1 MSVQRNLV
9 ANYIAQAWTA
19 LMGLA
24 FIPAYIHLLG
34 MEAYGLIGFFALLQA
49 WLLLLDMGMSF
60 VLNREMARFSAGAH
74 DAQSIRNLLRSVEYV
89 ALVVAALIA
98 LVVMQASGWLATGWL
113 RAQTLAPGVVTEA
126 IAVMGFVV
134 AARLVESLY
143 HGAILGL
150 QRQVWLAIANSM
162 LVTLRWAGALGVLM
176 WVDGSIRAFFLWQGA
191 VSLLAIVVFAVALY
205 RQLPKAGRPATFSV
219 ESLRGL
225 WRFAAGLVA
234 STALALLLTQVD
246 KILLSKLLSLES
258 FGVYALAGVVAT
270 ALLQLVTPVTQ
281 AYYPRLTALLTSGD
295 EPGLVRAYHEGAQIV
310 CALMVPAALL
320 LIVFPA
326 SVLGLW
332 TGDAALAERAA
343 PLLCALAAG
352 TMLNGFMN
360 MPYMLQLAHGW
371 SSLAAR
377 VNAVAALVLVPA
389 LLWVTPRYGALGAA
403 WVWVALNAGYLTVGI
418 ALMHRRVLRSE
429 KAVWYFADV
438 ALPAL
443 AAAIAT
449 VLMYA
454 VKPSGPSAIVEFVW
468 LMATGLLSLMAS
480 ITAAPLLRQRV
491 LARLQPTQSSKVM
504 P

>member
-1 MSVQRNLV
+1 MSIQRNLV

-24 FIPAYIHLLG
+24 FIPAYIKLLG

-49 WLLLLDMGMSF
+49 FLLLLDMGMSF
-60 VLNREMARFSAGAH
+60 VLNREMARFGAGAH

-89 ALVVAALIA
+89 ALMAAALIA
-98 LVVMQASGWLATGWL
+98 LGVLQASGWLSTSWL
-113 RAQTLAPGVVTEA
+113 RAQALAPGVVSEA

-143 HGAILGL
+143 HGGILGL
-150 QRQVWLAIANSM
+150 QRQVWLAIANSV
-162 LVTLRWAGALGVLM
+162 LVTLRWAGALGVLL
-176 WVDGSIRAFFLWQGA
+176 WIDGSVRAFFLWQGA
-191 VSLLAIVVFAVALY
+191 VSLLAIVVFGAALY
-205 RQLPKAGRPATFSV
+205 RQLPKPPKPASFSM
-219 ESLRGL
+219 ESLQGL

-234 STALALLLTQVD
+234 TTALALLLTQVD

-258 FGVYALAGVVAT
+258 FGVYALAGVAAT

-295 EPGLVRAYHEGAQIV
+295 EPGLIRAYHEGAQIV
-310 CALMVPAALL
+310 CALMVPAAML
-320 LIVFPA
+320 LIVFSA
-326 SVLGLW
+326 SVLRLW
-332 TGDAALAERAA
+332 TGDAALAGRAA
-343 PLLCALAAG
+343 PLLSALALG

-403 WVWVALNAGYLTVGI
+403 WVWVALNAGYLTVGV
-418 ALMHRRVLRSE
+418 ALMHRRVLRDE
-429 KAVWYFADV
+429 KAVWYFEDV
-438 ALPAL
+438 AMPAL
-443 AAAIAT
+443 AGACATALLYAIKPDG
-449 VLMYA
+449 LSA
-454 VKPSGPSAIVEFVW
+454 VGEFLW
-468 LMATGLLSLMAS
+468 LMVTGLLSLLAS
-480 ITAAPLLRQRV
+480 ISAAPLLRQRV
-491 LARLQPTQSSKVM
+491 LARIGITM
-504 P
+504 PER